1 MDTLIDLGS
10 RGSLERSYNLS
21 TIINTPTTTYTP
33 QDKNIKSYE
42 FWLNLIRIWIN
53 QFLFLRWQEERWQY
67 SQGQSMTGHLS
78 LRFCMFVCYDFIILK
93 SLICFFFLSFWFVVF
108 LHLCLLTKALWNIW
122 ILGKRRNCLRM
133 SGLLYFLG
141 TGYLL
146 GLLIS
151 STEAQNGE
159 KGSQIWRTSELHV
172 LPPIKK
178 RWNMLVRSLEVG
190 LRNKLRVLAM

>member
-93 SLICFFFLSFWFVVF
+93 SLICFFFF
-108 LHLCLLTKALWNIW
+108 K
-122 ILGKRRNCLRM
+122 
-133 SGLLYFLG
+133 
-141 TGYLL
+141 
-146 GLLIS
+146 LLICSLPSFMPLDQSFVEYLDSWQEEKLPEDVWS
-151 STEAQNGE
+151 SLLSRNW
-159 KGSQIWRTSELHV
+159 I
-172 LPPIKK
+172 PPWASYI
-178 RWNMLVRSLEVG
+178 
-190 LRNKLRVLAM
+190 